1 MEEPKKDGA
10 AFICSRDTLDG
21 AYPHSSLDELLEMA
35 QIEGV
40 ELIVCRMTLDMME
53 IDERELIEGRAA

>member
-1 MEEPKKDGA
+1 
-10 AFICSRDTLDG
+10 
-21 AYPHSSLDELLEMA
+21 MA

-53 IDERELIEGRAA
+53 LDESELLAGTIVWSVEEFIKYAKECKVCMYI